1 MECDFLMVSYI
12 VTERFDHGSTCK

>member
-1 MECDFLMVSYI
+1 MVSYI